1 MANKKRL
8 RQRIASIAAAAAVSL
23 SSVTLSAFPSLTV
36 YAAGEAKTVKDQHDG
51 KLDDLAGKLHI
62 NILDS
67 SAYGA
72 DRGSIPMD
80 SSTHWAYMNGSGEL
94 DGYWHDD
101 LSQRDFL
108 YTAEGLGTLKQRAID
123 IYTIT
128 AGEKDTTFTT
138 DDLKRMV
145 NSNVARIY
153 VLGNGDALIDFKND
167 IKGGA
172 TSYYGDD
179 YVIECKSNFKI
190 EDDQYYLF
198 VENSGETKYSLYGYA
213 ANVTDGANAAW
224 QFKIKGGNLMTQGL
238 DLSYDTTT
246 MATNAKISGEDTQNS
261 TAIPLHDEIL
271 RANFSFSVVDKDLQ
285 SYASQ
290 GSANIEGS
298 LFAVYNISSKTNHDS
313 GDPAHYVTIDKNGD
327 GKIDESEAK
336 TYYPAYSESEI
347 NAAYDSYLNYL
358 NGEAQSSYRKY
369 SGVFAGESYDVTA
382 NRITKTLNGD
392 YVSNGKYVYDG
403 LFLLNGS
410 GTIDSESI
418 IPVMILKADSAGKVS
433 TALNSKSLGLPVG
446 NYMVVQIQAGAGYYI
461 DENFR
466 PIISVGYWGNG
477 AKAASHYEGL
487 VHTYDGSGYG
497 AGLQKSSWGTG
508 YYREIATAH
517 IDSKDW
523 KTADR
528 SYVAY
533 IPTSKTTDI
542 TKAFDNITNA
552 AGQLGNG
559 SVATYSSAYK
569 SKTDIGSYIF
579 GEKLGSETGGV
590 VRDRMAPINNTGIFV
605 CQNPVVR
612 AGGYY
617 MIADSD
623 DILHVGDYDN
633 TTAQGDYIVEA
644 QGDGNLDGAKFE
656 LTRVSATV
664 NESTHRMVVTEP
676 TNNNGF
682 WSISQK
688 KLIKKGESIVYT
700 VTDGRLTIPVDELP
714 PGMYK
719 IRQISA
725 GKGYMLPG
733 DEDYFM
739 AYIMLTGEDEI
750 SAIFGPDQIDENG
763 NIKLKDDNKT
773 IVDSDIIKYYKPG
786 DKNNDPIYL
795 PNELMNGGEIFSV
808 ESMTVPSGVKVELS
822 VFNISDHYVYTSYPD
837 NDGCPHDEDHPCEGG
852 LIRYETYKYD
862 YARLIAGK
870 NLSHDKLLDIVKTWK
885 PCDVR
890 AVTVG
895 SRPTEVEEIL
905 PYGTY
910 LIVVTGIK
918 DANNNDADYE
928 ITGDFMGVDSVDQD
942 KDGNPTDIEFTT
954 EIEDAGL
961 LPKIDT
967 VFVDAQRNIDSIKI
981 AKTVYLRDIVELSQL
996 EAGKSYILYGVVID
1010 KETGGL
1016 LKTGFVKAV
1025 RVTAYDSTMDDNNEP
1040 TIDGR
1045 NGALALLKDY
1055 EGTGE
1060 GQTTKFTEFS
1070 DEYVVWLYNV
1080 QDYALAIGDNTL
1092 ASYVTIAINAGN
1104 KNSSDTQYATSRFK
1118 EARDLVAGRLRYL
1131 AKGVDDTMIDGT
1143 VEAYVNFDALN
1154 TLAMEGKT
1162 LVAYEYLCADNGAIN
1177 TNVNKAANT
1186 GEILAALSPELL
1198 ASHRSLN
1205 DEDQTVYLPTLDI
1218 TAEASYTG
1226 SKTMDSSES
1235 IKAHIDF
1242 GNIEP
1247 GNIYMLE
1254 TWLVDKY
1261 GATVP
1266 MVDDN
1271 GNLINSVKYE
1281 FISYDTQG
1289 EYEVTFEGLDIEKYN
1304 NQRLTVY
1311 ATLNR
1316 VTAEVYEGDKVY
1328 DLITKGDA
1336 DSMGYKITDKDPG
1349 KNQVDVVA
1357 PTVDTVLGDNSGR
1370 KVVSFDKTVTIADTV
1385 NYKGL
1390 VVGGSY
1396 IAELTLVDEEGTMLY
1411 DDSGNALKAEYRFIA
1426 NKEAMT
1432 IKIPLT
1438 FKGTMLRGM
1447 NIIAFNDLYRIT
1459 DNAVA
1464 LVAQEH
1470 NVLEERQTIEAT
1482 GDAFRIIIST
1492 VATNPGNNTHVVA
1505 ATGGS
1510 AVKDDVNIRN
1520 LEPNTQYMAKTQL
1533 ADSKTGQII
1542 TQFAPVETIFETDSD
1557 GRAKFSVNFTFN
1569 ALVFKGRT
1577 LSVYQTIYDVNGD
1590 EILAAHTDYTDVNQ
1604 QIVVP
1609 ELDTVATADDAMS
1622 KTIVPTSK
1630 EIPTTNDPNGP
1641 TETKYFAVVLDTIKF
1656 VNLLP
1661 GNQYQLT
1668 TEVVAKSSG
1677 ASVGSISTLF
1687 VPETSSGTTAVSIEL
1702 DVTNYRG
1709 ADLVV
1714 YEVLTDVYSGDE
1726 VATHR
1731 DLMDTDQ
1738 TVKIYGGGENETPK
1752 GDNPND
1758 PNNPDNPG
1766 KPGEGTDINTGVDEK
1781 YGLFF
1786 GIGGGIL
1793 AAAIALVV
1801 VLIYRRKKNGEN

>member
-36 YAAGEAKTVKDQHDG
+36 YAAGAKTVADRHTG
-51 KLDDLAGKLHI
+51 LSSGGTLANKLHI
-62 NILDS
+62 NIVDS

-72 DRGSIPMD
+72 DRGTKGDMD
-80 SSTHWAYMNGSGEL
+80 STTPWEKMTGTNGL
-94 DGYWHDD
+94 NGYWDD
-101 LSQRDFL
+101 GLSERDFL
-108 YTAEGLGTLKQRAID
+108 YTPEGLGTFTQRAID
-123 IYTIT
+123 IYKISATQ
-128 AGEKDTTFTT
+128 KDTTFTT
-138 DDLKRMV
+138 TNLNSMTS
-145 NSNVARIY
+145 SNVARIY
-153 VLGNGDALIDFKND
+153 ILEGDALIDFEAIDGKSS
-167 IKGGA
+167 
-172 TSYYGDD
+172 SYYGDG
-179 YVIECKSNFKI
+179 YVLECNTGFKL

-198 VENSGETKYSLYGYA
+198 VENNGETKYNLYGYA
-213 ANVTDGANAAW
+213 ANRTDGANAMW
-224 QFKIKGGNLMTQGL
+224 QFKIKGENLINQGL
-238 DLSYDTTT
+238 DVSYNATT
-246 MATNAKISGEDTQNS
+246 MATNAKITGDDATTS

-271 RANFSFSVVDKDLQ
+271 RANFSFTVVDKDLQ

-290 GSANIEGS
+290 GSANITGS
-298 LFAVYNISSKTNHDS
+298 LFAVYNISSKTNHDN
-313 GDPAHYVTIDKNGD
+313 GDPAHYVTIDKDGNGE
-327 GKIDESEAK
+327 IDKGEEKA
-336 TYYPAYSESEI
+336 YYPAYSESEI
-347 NAAYDSYLNYL
+347 NAAYDNYLSYLND
-358 NGEAQSSYRKY
+358 EAQSSYRKY
-369 SGVFAGESYDVTA
+369 SGALAGKNYDVVE
-382 NRITKTLNGD
+382 NRITGVTDSD
-392 YVSNGKYVYDG
+392 YVSADG

-410 GTIDSESI
+410 NTIGPESI

-433 TALNSKSLGLPVG
+433 TAINNKSLGLPVG

-477 AKAASHYEGL
+477 AKAASKYEGL

-542 TKAFDNITNA
+542 TKAFDNITNS

-559 SVATYSSAYK
+559 SVATYSTAYK

-579 GEKLGSETGGV
+579 GDALGSENGSV
-590 VRDRMAPINNTGIFV
+590 VRDRMAPISNTGIFV
-605 CQNPVVR
+605 CQNPVIR

-633 TTAQGDYIVEA
+633 TTAQGEYIVEP
-644 QGDGNLDGAKFE
+644 QGDGSLDGAKFE

-682 WSISQK
+682 WSVSQK

-700 VTDGRLTIPVDELP
+700 VSNGRLTIPTDELP
-714 PGMYK
+714 PGMYR

-725 GKGYMLPG
+725 GEGYMLPG
-733 DEDYFM
+733 DEDYFI
-739 AYIMLTGEDEI
+739 AYIMVTGEDEI
-750 SAIFGPDQIDENG
+750 SAVFGPDQIDPNG

-773 IVDSDIIKYYKPG
+773 IVDSGIVNYYKPG
-786 DKNNDPIYL
+786 KEINDPIYL

-808 ESMTVPSGVKVELS
+808 ESMTVPSGIKVELS
-822 VFNISDHYVYTSYPD
+822 VFNISDHYVYTSYEGD
-837 NDGCPHDEDHPCEGG
+837 NHTGCTHAADNPCEGG
-852 LIRYETYKYD
+852 LVRYETYKYD

-870 NLSHDKLLDIVKTWK
+870 NLSYAKLLEIVEGWE
-885 PCDVR
+885 PCDVQT
-890 AVTVG
+890 VTVG
-895 SRPTEVEEIL
+895 SRPTEVEDRL

-918 DANNNDADYE
+918 DAQDQDADYE

-942 KDGNPTDIEFTT
+942 KNGDPTDIEFST
-954 EIEDAGL
+954 EIEDVGM

-1016 LKTGFVKAV
+1016 LKPGFVKAV
-1025 RVTAYDSTMDDNNEP
+1025 RVTAYDSTADDNSEP

-1055 EGTGE
+1055 ESPIE
-1060 GQTTKFTEFS
+1060 GQVTKFTEFS

-1131 AKGVDDTMIDGT
+1131 AKGVDDTMIDGA

-1198 ASHRSLN
+1198 ASHRSIN

-1218 TAEASYTG
+1218 SAEASYTG

-1235 IKAHIDF
+1235 VKANIEF

-1254 TWLVDKY
+1254 VWLVDKY

-1271 GNLINSVKYE
+1271 GNLINSVKHE

-1336 DSMGYKITDKDPG
+1336 DSMGYKITDKEPG
-1349 KNQVDVVA
+1349 KNQVDVTA

-1426 NKEAMT
+1426 TKEAMT

-1668 TEVVAKSSG
+1668 TEVVAKNSG

-1738 TVKIYGGGENETPK
+1738 TITIYGGGENETPK